1 MTINLYSTADDP
13 RKVTKTLTTIASDVV
28 CKPAE
33 PCSMLEPRIL
43 LNYSAAYNGT
53 NYIYISDFDSYYF
66 AEKTLV
72 TGGELLL
79 TCKLDP
85 LMSFDL
91 SDIEIMCIRSE
102 SAGTNYVPDSK
113 LPIDPSRCY
122 IYGKLFPE
130 QPFTTNI
137 NTGYDYLLTVNGGE
151 IV

>member
-13 RKVTKTLTTIASDVV
+13 RKVSKTLTTIASSVV

-43 LNYSAAYNGT
+43 LNYSASYNGA
-53 NYIYISDFDSYYF
+53 NYIYISDFDSYYY

-85 LMSFDL
+85 LMSFGL
-91 SDIEIMCIRSE
+91 SNIDVTVVRSE
-102 SAGTNYVPDSK
+102 IAGVNYVKDTQ
-113 LPIDPSRCY
+113 LPIDSNR
-122 IYGKLFPE
+122 
-130 QPFTTNI
+130 FTTYGEPFSGDIIDLNDSDTHHYI
-137 NTGYDYLLTVNGGE
+137 LVLNQGG
-151 IV
+151 V

>member
-13 RKVTKTLTTIASDVV
+13 RKVSKTLTTIASDVV

-43 LNYSAAYNGT
+43 LNYSASYNGA
-53 NYIYISDFDSYYF
+53 NYIYISDFDSYYY

-85 LMSFDL
+85 LMSFGL
-91 SDIEIMCIRSE
+91 SNIDVTVVRSE
-102 SAGTNYVPDSK
+102 IAGVNYVKDSQ
-113 LPIDPSRCY
+113 LPIDPNR
-122 IYGKLFPE
+122 
-130 QPFTTNI
+130 FTTYGEPFSGDIIDLNDSDTHHYI
-137 NTGYDYLLTVNGGE
+137 LVLNQGG
-151 IV
+151 V

>member
-13 RKVTKTLTTIASDVV
+13 RKVSKTLTTIASSVV

-43 LNYSAAYNGT
+43 LNYSASYNGA
-53 NYIYISDFDSYYF
+53 NYIYISDFDSYYY

-85 LMSFDL
+85 LMSFGL
-91 SDIEIMCIRSE
+91 SNIDVTVVRSE
-102 SAGTNYVPDSK
+102 IAGVNYVKDTQ
-113 LPIDPSRCY
+113 LPIDPNR
-122 IYGKLFPE
+122 
-130 QPFTTNI
+130 FTTYGEPFSGDIIDLNDSDTHHYI
-137 NTGYDYLLTVNGGE
+137 LVLNQGG
-151 IV
+151 V

>member
-13 RKVTKTLTTIASDVV
+13 RKVSKTLTTIASSVV

-43 LNYSAAYNGT
+43 LNYSASYNGA
-53 NYIYISDFDSYYF
+53 NYIYISDFDSYYY

-85 LMSFDL
+85 LMSFGL
-91 SDIEIMCIRSE
+91 SNIDVTVVRSE
-102 SAGTNYVPDSK
+102 IAGVNYVKDSQ
-113 LPIDPSRCY
+113 LPIDPNR
-122 IYGKLFPE
+122 
-130 QPFTTNI
+130 FTTYGEPFSGDIIDLNDSDTHHYI
-137 NTGYDYLLTVNGGE
+137 LVLNQGG
-151 IV
+151 V

>member
-13 RKVTKTLTTIASDVV
+13 RKVSKTLTTIASSVV

-43 LNYSAAYNGT
+43 LNYSASYNGA

-85 LMSFDL
+85 LMSFGL
-91 SDIEIMCIRSE
+91 SNIDVTVVRSE
-102 SAGTNYVPDSK
+102 IAGVNYVKDSQ
-113 LPIDPSRCY
+113 LPIDPNR
-122 IYGKLFPE
+122 
-130 QPFTTNI
+130 FTTYGEPFSGDIIDLNDSDTHHYI
-137 NTGYDYLLTVNGGE
+137 LVLNQGG
-151 IV
+151 V

>member
-13 RKVTKTLTTIASDVV
+13 RKVSKTLTTIASSVV

-43 LNYSAAYNGT
+43 LNYSASYNGT

-85 LMSFDL
+85 LMSFGL
-91 SDIEIMCIRSE
+91 SNIDVTVVRSE
-102 SAGTNYVPDSK
+102 IAGVNYVKDSQ
-113 LPIDPSRCY
+113 LPIDPNR
-122 IYGKLFPE
+122 
-130 QPFTTNI
+130 FTTYGEPFSGDIIDLNDSDTHHYI
-137 NTGYDYLLTVNGGE
+137 LVLNQGG
-151 IV
+151 V

>member
-13 RKVTKTLTTIASDVV
+13 RKVSKTLTTIASSVV

-43 LNYSAAYNGT
+43 LNYSASYNGS

-85 LMSFDL
+85 LMSFGL
-91 SDIEIMCIRSE
+91 SNIDVTVVRSE
-102 SAGTNYVPDSK
+102 IAGVNYVKDSQ
-113 LPIDPSRCY
+113 LPIDPNR
-122 IYGKLFPE
+122 
-130 QPFTTNI
+130 FTTYGEPFSGDIIDLNDSDTHHYI
-137 NTGYDYLLTVNGGE
+137 LVLNQGG
-151 IV
+151 V